1 MGLVIER
8 KNMSARKILFFIPL
22 VSFFACHGQIKLPKG
37 LEKVQNTISGK
48 SKLTNEEVIDGL
60 KEALTKGAE
69 FAAKNASKEDGFYK
83 NPMILIPFP
92 EEAKV
97 MEERLRAVGL
107 GHLVDDFV
115 MTLNRAAENA
125 AKSSAPIFIDAV
137 KSMSLKEGW
146 DILRGNERAATTF
159 LEGKTRDELT
169 QTFLPVVKTAL
180 QTVDVTSKWT
190 PVVNAYNKIPLVK
203 KLNPDLEVYTT
214 EKAVKGLFVL
224 IGDEE
229 AKIRKDPK
237 ARITPLLEKVF
248 GSQDN

>member
-1 MGLVIER
+1 MKIR
-8 KNMSARKILFFIPL
+8 KVVLFIPL
-22 VSFFACHGQIKLPKG
+22 LSFFACHGQIKLPKA
-37 LEKVQNTISGK
+37 LEKVQNVVDGK
-48 SKLTNEEVIDGL
+48 GKLTNEEVIDGL

-69 FAAKNASKEDGFYK
+69 FAAKSASKEDGFYK
-83 NPMILIPFP
+83 NQLILIPFP

-97 MEERLRAVGL
+97 MEEKLRAIGM

-125 AKSSAPIFIDAV
+125 AKSAAPIFIDAV

-146 DILRGNERAATTF
+146 DILRGDDRAATSF
-159 LEGKTRDELT
+159 LESRTKDNLT

-214 EKAVKGLFVL
+214 EKAVRGMFVL
-224 IGDEE
+224 IGEEE

-248 GSQDN
+248 GSQDK

>member
-1 MGLVIER
+1 MKIR
-8 KNMSARKILFFIPL
+8 KVVLFIPL
-22 VSFFACHGQIKLPKG
+22 LSFFACHGQIKLPKA
-37 LEKVQNTISGK
+37 LEKVQNVVDGK
-48 SKLTNEEVIDGL
+48 GKLTNEEVIDGL

-83 NPMILIPFP
+83 NQLILIPFP

-97 MEERLRAVGL
+97 MEEKLRAIGM

-125 AKSSAPIFIDAV
+125 AKSAAPIFIDAV

-146 DILRGNERAATTF
+146 DILRGDDRAATSF
-159 LEGKTRDELT
+159 LESRTKDNLT

-214 EKAVKGLFVL
+214 EKAVRGMFVL
-224 IGDEE
+224 IGEEE

-248 GSQDN
+248 GSQDK